1 MLTPVLNLHSY
12 AAPDGDLLRLRSFGT
27 EPSFLRADTNK
38 SLQNF
43 GNQERRVAASNVWRG
58 EGEIWN
64 LEICIFCF
72 FRMIKIVMRKRD

>member
-43 GNQERRVAASNVWRG
+43 GNQERRVAARQCVERG
-58 EGEIWN
+58 GRGKLGIWKYVY
-64 LEICIFCF
+64 FVF
-72 FRMIKIVMRKRD
+72 SYD

>member
-43 GNQERRVAASNVWRG
+43 GNQERRVAASNVW

>member
-1 MLTPVLNLHSY
+1 MVLTPVLNLHSY

-58 EGEIWN
+58 EGGLGIWKYVY
-64 LEICIFCF
+64 FVF
-72 FRMIKIVMRKRD
+72 SYD